1 MPVRRVDPTQQPPG
15 FFLRFW
21 LFLVKLAHSFAGLFK
36 SKVPST
42 TLPTPVTA
50 GSQTAHH
57 KPSVPRRLELMNT
70 KKKGLSSQSQAM
82 HTMGAEIHQGIL
94 YHDGTGNQNQ
104 DLRTKKH
111 ATSSF
116 SGFIGGTVSPSR
128 VSEGVALRTP
138 TSLRSFVQPLDRDL
152 RRCNS
157 ITPVVAEIWSPALVS
172 SSPFPPR
179 RLSLRITSITN
190 SSVLGLSPANPRLAN
205 MPRSIGPRLRI
216 SSSARFTQVSASES
230 VHSVSASPFAVR
242 RGFSGASVK
251 IPPPSIRLESPW
263 SPSDKTLPHDVWM
276 NSEGVLA
283 NVQGPV
289 YVSLNTTKS
298 SQDDAVVLQHRPY
311 TTLPCAPSSRF
322 SDDEDDFIS
331 MYSNI
336 FDLPEEEKYEEEGSS
351 KGTSQ
356 GDSFDVN
363 GADKGS
369 PPSGAAAVLVTTTPV
384 DDSAVIEH
392 DTSQN
397 SPQDVE
403 FEDLDKS
410 DMSSEL
416 EEGFFCVISQS
427 KFDLTSDDHTSGLTY
442 IPSSKHREV
451 HSLSIA
457 TEPVDHPDRATKR
470 FSVPC
475 LHSTREFDQSSLRTS
490 TSDSSPSKHFP
501 AADSRSLR
509 ALADLISLLDFS
521 AMQAAETTGVP
532 EILSTLFD
540 PIILKSETLWRSLGL
555 FFFSFQ
561 VII

>member
-1 MPVRRVDPTQQPPG
+1 MPVRRIDPPQQPPG

-21 LFLVKLAHSFAGLFK
+21 LFFVKLAHSFTGLFK
-36 SKVPST
+36 SKAPST

-50 GSQTAHH
+50 GSRTVHH
-57 KPSVPRRLELMNT
+57 KPPVPRRLELVDTNLSNRRPPQRNSQ
-70 KKKGLSSQSQAM
+70 KGLSSQL
-82 HTMGAEIHQGIL
+82 HTMAAEIYQGTL
-94 YHDGTGNQNQ
+94 YHNSTGNQNE

-111 ATSSF
+111 AASSF
-116 SGFIGGTVSPSR
+116 SGVIGGISPSR
-128 VSEGVALRTP
+128 VSEGGVLRTP

-157 ITPVVAEIWSPALVS
+157 VTPVVAEIWSPALVP
-172 SSPFPPR
+172 SSPFPLR

-190 SSVLGLSPANPRLAN
+190 GSVLSLSPVNPRLAN
-205 MPRSIGPRLRI
+205 MPRSTGPRLRI
-216 SSSARFTQVSASES
+216 SSSARFTQVSTSES

-251 IPPPSIRLESPW
+251 IPHPSIRLESPW
-263 SPSDKTLPHDVWM
+263 SPSDKTLPYDVWM

-289 YVSLNTTKS
+289 YVSLDAMKS
-298 SQDDAVVLQHRPY
+298 SQDEVVVLQHGPY

-336 FDLPEEEKYEEEGSS
+336 FDLSEEEKYEEEGSS
-351 KGTSQ
+351 KVTSQ

-369 PPSGAAAVLVTTTPV
+369 PPGGAAAVLVTTTPV
-384 DDSAVIEH
+384 DDSAVIKR
-392 DTSQN
+392 DASQN
-397 SPQDVE
+397 SAEGVE
-403 FEDLDKS
+403 FEDSDKS
-410 DMSSEL
+410 GTSSEL

-442 IPSSKHREV
+442 IPSSKHRE
-451 HSLSIA
+451 LQSISVA
-457 TEPVDHPDRATKR
+457 TELVDRPDRATKR

-475 LHSTREFDQSSLRTS
+475 LHSIRKFDQSPLRTS
-490 TSDSSPSKHFP
+490 TSDSSPSKHFLV
-501 AADSRSLR
+501 AESRSLR

-521 AMQAAETTGVP
+521 AMEAAETTGVP
-532 EILSTLFD
+532 EI
-540 PIILKSETLWRSLGL
+540 RG
-555 FFFSFQ
+555 
-561 VII
+561 